1 MIYGA
6 ISYHIPYSLFNCK
19 KHRGGTCLPENDFL
33 GRLNLE
39 SNILIYFLSFEG
51 APVQG
56 LRDTIFLNSEIV
68 PLDKT
73 LPARYWY

>member
-1 MIYGA
+1 MGLSLTIFP
-6 ISYHIPYSLFNCK
+6 IPYLIAKSTEDFDF
-19 KHRGGTCLPENDFL
+19 ENDFL
-33 GRLNLE
+33 GPLNLE

-56 LRDTIFLNSEIV
+56 LRGTIFLDSEIA